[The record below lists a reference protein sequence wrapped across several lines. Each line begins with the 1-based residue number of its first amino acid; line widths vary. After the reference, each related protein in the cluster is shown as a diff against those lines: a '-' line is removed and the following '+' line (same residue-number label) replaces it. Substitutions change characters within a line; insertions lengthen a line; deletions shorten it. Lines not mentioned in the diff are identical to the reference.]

1 MQYSLAGKGRG
12 RGCVLI
18 KKRGQLAKLQ
28 SNIVG
33 YDSILAEVVNLLE
46 SARRGAARAVNSFIT
61 ATYWEIGRRIVQWEQ
76 GGESRADYGEYLM
89 DRLSVDLSARYGRGF
104 SRRAVYQMRAF
115 YLAYP
120 AIVQTPSAQLSVK
133 AELSSAPG
141 TPIVQSPIAQFQSPR
156 FPLAWTHYVRL
167 LAVKNESA
175 RKFYETQALRGGWS
189 IRQLDRQIDSLYYER
204 AALSKNKAAMLTK
217 GHKPTAGDTVTPE
230 EEIKDPFVLEFLHL
244 KDEYSETQLEEA
256 LILHLESFL
265 LELGDDFAFLG
276 RQRRIRI
283 GDQWF
288 RVDLL
293 FFHRRLKCLVVI
305 DLKTGKFTHADA
317 GQMHLYLN
325 YAAEYWTKPG
335 ENPPVGLIL
344 CAQKDAAVVH
354 YALENLPNKVIAAE
368 YKMKLPDE
376 ATLANEMD
384 RTRRALEVRSVV
396 ARGGGRK

>member
-1 MQYSLAGKGRG
+1 MIRRRDSLAGPKPKIAGYEAF
-12 RGCVLI
+12 
-18 KKRGQLAKLQ
+18 LAG
-28 SNIVG
+28 VTG
-33 YDSILAEVVNLLE
+33 LLE
-46 SARRGAARAVNSFIT
+46 SARRGAARAVNSLIT
-61 ATYWEIGRRIVQWEQ
+61 ATYWEIGRRMVQLEQ

-89 DRLSVDLSARYGRGF
+89 DRLSADLSVRYGRGF

-120 AIVQTPSAQLSVK
+120 AIVQTPSAQFVATAQLPPEVNP
-133 AELSSAPG
+133 L
-141 TPIVQSPIAQFQSPR
+141 IVQSPIAQLPSPR
-156 FPLAWTHYVRL
+156 FPLTWTHYVRM

-175 RKFYETQALRGGWS
+175 RNFYETEALRCGWS

-204 AALSKNKAAMLTK
+204 TALSKNKAAMLAK
-217 GHKPTAGDTVTPE
+217 GRKKSPGDAVTPE
-230 EEIKDPFVLEFLHL
+230 EEIKDPFVLEFLQL

-256 LILHLESFL
+256 LIRHLESFL
-265 LELGDDFAFLG
+265 LEPGDDFAFLG
-276 RQRRIRI
+276 RQKRLRID
-283 GDQWF
+283 DQWF

-293 FFHRRLKCLVVI
+293 FFHRRLKFLIVI

-325 YAAEYWTKPG
+325 YASEHWVRPG

-344 CAQKDAAVVH
+344 CAQKDAAIVH
-354 YALENLPNKVIAAE
+354 YALENLPNKVLAAE

-384 RTRRALEVRSVV
+384 RTRRALEIRSVPR
-396 ARGGGRK
+396 RGGTKK